1 MGGGVGFQTPYLLC
15 DLDQS
20 LDLSEPQV
28 FPKNGESWTQGLRY
42 L

>member
-15 DLDQS
+15 DLTSHLTS
-20 LDLSEPQV
+20 LSLR